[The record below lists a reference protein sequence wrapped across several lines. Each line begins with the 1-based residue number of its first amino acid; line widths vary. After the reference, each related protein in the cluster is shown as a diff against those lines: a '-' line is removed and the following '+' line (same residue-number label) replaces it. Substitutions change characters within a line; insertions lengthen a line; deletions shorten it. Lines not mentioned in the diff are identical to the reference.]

1 MFLES
6 AFNRPALIPLVNSI
20 DIEFSVASLVK
31 FSFVLKFN
39 IIFLHI
45 SDLKLESLD
54 NGSVK
59 EDDFLTT
66 YYFFLMKKSTLAFFS
81 FIVFLS
87 VLCTILVVLYLQ
99 QGTELKTL
107 KVTEQDSR
115 EELARVIEEN
125 EILEEQSQEA
135 LITYTD
141 AGMSVHITYPIS
153 WLLSTN
159 NQITEDIGNVGSEYG
174 PVITTYEVTLSKNGN
189 NATFSK
195 ILGGVGG
202 VDFGLNPSEYDLEV
216 ISGTIVNLVRYSLA
230 GENNWNYAAQTDCAE
245 IPTDLVNGAEVCI
258 SPFFPGFGTATFASV
273 VRAEGI
279 TDSGILEE
287 LDAIVLTAVN

>member
-1 MFLES
+1 M
-6 AFNRPALIPLVNSI
+6 
-20 DIEFSVASLVK
+20 
-31 FSFVLKFN
+31 
-39 IIFLHI
+39 
-45 SDLKLESLD
+45 
-54 NGSVK
+54 
-59 EDDFLTT
+59 
-66 YYFFLMKKSTLAFFS
+66 
-81 FIVFLS
+81 
-87 VLCTILVVLYLQ
+87 YLQ

-125 EILEEQSQEA
+125 EILEEQSQPTV
-135 LITYTD
+135 LTYTD
-141 AGMSVHITYPIS
+141 TGMGVNITYPAS
-153 WLLSTN
+153 WILSTN
-159 NQITEDIGNVGSEYG
+159 NQITEDIGNAGSEYG
-174 PVITTYEVTLSKNGN
+174 PIITTYELTLSKNGN

-202 VDFGLNPSEYDLEV
+202 VEFGLNPLEYDYQV
-216 ISGTIVNLVRYSLA
+216 IDDDTVNLVRYSLL
-230 GENNWNYAAQTDCAE
+230 GENNWSYASEADCSDL
-245 IPTDLVNGAEVCI
+245 PSDLVNGATVCV